1 MRVIDKHVCFYYIQP
16 SPKRGT
22 MRERERERERE
33 TDRQTDRQT
42 DRDTDRQTDREKERE
57 RERDRDTER
66 DRSAGDQEAIM
77 FAVDSVLPQ
86 VRTEAE
92 VKGSV

>member
-22 MRERERERERE
+22 MRERERE

-42 DRDTDRQTDREKERE
+42 ETQTDRQTDREKERE